1 MQPGLNPSLI
11 RRRIGILSML
21 VATVC
26 LAPRASW
33 ANGVD
38 FFEDALKP
46 GPDALLYTGRVTDMQ
61 GKPIPN
67 TQIYVMIDKLSIAM
81 EVHGDSKGNYQTH
94 DIRKAL
100 EMIGEKVRPQDIRI
114 LVKRSYYKQVEPK
127 SETVP
132 LQDRG
137 RFVINFRMVRD

>member
-1 MQPGLNPSLI
+1 MKSIHIGQVLALVYLLGLC
-11 RRRIGILSML
+11 GLSN
-21 VATVC
+21 
-26 LAPRASW
+26 

-67 TQIYVMIDKLSIAM
+67 TQIYVTIDRLSIAM
-81 EVHGDSKGNYQTH
+81 EVHGDSDGRYQTH

-100 EMIGEKVRPQDIRI
+100 QMIGEEVNPEEIRI
-114 LVKRSYYKQVEPK
+114 SVKRSYYKQVEPK
-127 SETVP
+127 TQEVP
-132 LQDRG
+132 RADRG
-137 RFVINFRMVRD
+137 KFTINFRMTRS